1 MRSAAS
7 TGADTPPQSTGTT
20 ESAQPAAEVQ
30 PEAAQPETDVPPEA
44 DAHPEATQPEA
55 DAHPEAGAQPAASVK
70 AGSAEAGGAEP
81 EQPAETD
88 RPAAKTAP
96 SAKKTRSA
104 GKTTSTKKTRA
115 AEKTTSADKTRP
127 AKRKPSGRRS
137 AKRSTAKA
145 AAADVAD
152 ASAAPKPDGSA
163 SGANGAAPAGA
174 APEPAKTDQAA
185 PAKSPAPRKPRRR
198 TTRPRTRYSV
208 GQQIVYPLQG
218 VGQVE
223 RLEEREFRNKPTLY
237 YVVYLEVSDMTIMI
251 PVDKADDLG
260 IRAIVSKRKAERA
273 LRLIAED
280 FDPIPTDWKLRY
292 QMNLDLLKRG
302 AVNDIAS
309 VVRSLSYRSRIKE
322 LPILERK
329 LFDNALRL
337 MVDEVS
343 YSLGRDKGDIE
354 SLIEERL
361 ANVKQKGD
369 EEVKPKTA

>member
-7 TGADTPPQSTGTT
+7 PGEDVIQSTETT
-20 ESAQPAAEVQ
+20 ESTQPAAIAQ
-30 PEAAQPETDVPPEA
+30 PEAV
-44 DAHPEATQPEA
+44 TQPEA
-55 DAHPEAGAQPAASVK
+55 GAPTEAVEPLPAEPPAAAAEIGAAAAEPAAAQPA
-70 AGSAEAGGAEP
+70 
-81 EQPAETD
+81 
-88 RPAAKTAP
+88 RPK
-96 SAKKTRSA
+96 
-104 GKTTSTKKTRA
+104 
-115 AEKTTSADKTRP
+115 P
-127 AKRKPSGRRS
+127 AKRKSGGSRSTRRAPADGDAPPPSGS
-137 AKRSTAKA
+137 ANGANGTAAGASAPATAKA
-145 AAADVAD
+145 DQ
-152 ASAAPKPDGSA
+152 APK
-163 SGANGAAPAGA
+163 AATTTTA
-174 APEPAKTDQAA
+174 AR
-185 PAKSPAPRKPRRR
+185 SSRRR
-198 TTRPRTRYSV
+198 TTRPRTRYAV

-218 VGQVE
+218 VGLVE
-223 RLEEREFRNKPTLY
+223 RLEERDFQGKPTLY

-251 PVDKADDLG
+251 PVDKADHLG

-329 LFDNALRL
+329 LFDSALRL

-343 YSLGRDKGDIE
+343 YSLGKDKSDIE
-354 SLIEERL
+354 QLIEERL